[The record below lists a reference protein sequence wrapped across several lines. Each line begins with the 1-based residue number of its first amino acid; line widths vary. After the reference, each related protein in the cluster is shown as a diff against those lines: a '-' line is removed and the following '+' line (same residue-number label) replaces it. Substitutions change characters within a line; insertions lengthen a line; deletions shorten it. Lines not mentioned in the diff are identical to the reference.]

1 MIPVKRQIQKLLQ
14 PSRKRPASPDE
25 IRQIALL
32 CRARLGDE
40 SARRELVKIILPAI
54 KKNVYGRFAHE
65 ILSDSTERVINT
77 FAFAT
82 VSDAPNGPMPAYA
95 AVIALRVRKDFE
107 KRYKDDP
114 CQLDVD
120 LRATLDEEAGLV
132 DRIAAEQEIDN
143 MTEDQRKAFQH
154 HLEILARRR

>member
-1 MIPVKRQIQKLLQ
+1 MRKLLQ

-40 SARRELVKIILPAI
+40 SARRELIRVIAPAI
-54 KKNVYGRFAHE
+54 KKNAYGRFADE
-65 ILSDSTERVINT
+65 IVSDSEERVLST

-82 VSDAPNGPMPAYA
+82 LSETPNGPMPAYA

-120 LRATLDEEAGLV
+120 LRATLDEETGLV
-132 DRIAAEQEIDN
+132 DRLAAEQEIEN
-143 MTEDQRKAFQH
+143 MTEDQRKAFEH
-154 HLEILARRR
+154 HLEIAARRR